1 MDGFAEN
8 VRGKRMKEYNV
19 VRTIMELN
27 SKGYDVYI
35 TESNE
40 GRFIEAYGCENVIT
54 KKLEIRSG
62 GFYSEESYIYALQE
76 IMTEINIGETE

>member
-1 MDGFAEN
+1 
-8 VRGKRMKEYNV
+8 MKGYV
-19 VRTIMELN
+19 LRTIEELN

-62 GFYSEESYIYALQE
+62 GFYSEESYNYALQE
-76 IMTEINIGETE
+76 IMTEINIGETEWLI

>member
-1 MDGFAEN
+1 
-8 VRGKRMKEYNV
+8 MKEYNV
-19 VRTIMELN
+19 LRTIEELN

-62 GFYSEESYIYALQE
+62 GFYSEESYIYDLQE

>member
-1 MDGFAEN
+1 
-8 VRGKRMKEYNV
+8 MKEYNV
-19 VRTIMELN
+19 LRTIMDLN
-27 SKGYDVYI
+27 EKGYDVYI

-40 GRFIEAYGCENVIT
+40 GRFIEAYGCENSII
-54 KKLEIRSG
+54 KELEFRSG

>member
-1 MDGFAEN
+1 
-8 VRGKRMKEYNV
+8 MKEYNV
-19 VRTIMELN
+19 LRTIEELN
-27 SKGYDVYI
+27 SKGYDVDF